1 MKRTIGD
8 DQFHRAAFL
17 ILFTLALMM
26 TGCSVGQ
33 ESFGVGQP
41 APNFSLPT
49 AGGGTVAL
57 NDYVSKQP
65 VLLYF
70 HMAVG

>member
-1 MKRTIGD
+1 MNRYIGEI
-8 DQFHRAAFL
+8 QFRLAAFL
-17 ILFTLALMM
+17 ILFTLAFVM

-33 ESFGVGQP
+33 EPFGVGQP

-49 AGGGTVAL
+49 AAGGTVAL
-57 NDYVSKQP
+57 NDYISKQP